1 MKTKLFIDFDG
12 TIFNTTLL
20 KERSFVE
27 LRKSGFNDDEL
38 LSAYQAECLD
48 YKFSLDDFLL
58 RLAKIKEFNMP
69 LAKAR
74 LEKLH
79 KEIPEKF
86 LFADSISFL
95 GKIDHTKYEVNLIS
109 MGDVAFQKKK
119 IEDAKISEYFDHVYV
134 IDKQKWD
141 YLKEL
146 VKKDERFVLLDDRAD
161 TIKKVAEEFPKA
173 LALEMCRKDE
183 DHDDPCRN
191 VGFHNN
197 QSVRNLKQA
206 MMYLE

>member
-1 MKTKLFIDFDG
+1 MKIKLFIDFDG
-12 TIFNTTLL
+12 TIFDTTLL
-20 KERSFVE
+20 KEKSFAE
-27 LRKSGFNDDEL
+27 LRKSGFSDDEL

-48 YKFSLDDFLL
+48 YKFSPDDFLL
-58 RLAKIKEFNMP
+58 RLAKIKQFNMP

-86 LFADSISFL
+86 LFADTVSFL
-95 GKIDHTKYEVNLIS
+95 EKIDHTKYEVNLIS
-109 MGDVAFQKKK
+109 MGDIAFQKKK
-119 IEDAKISEYFDHVYV
+119 IEDAKIGEYFDHIFVT
-134 IDKQKWD
+134 DKQKWD

-146 VKKDERFVLLDDRAD
+146 VGIDERFILLDDRAD
-161 TIKKVAEEFPKA
+161 TIKKVAEAFPKA
-173 LALEMCRKDE
+173 MALEMRRKEE

-206 MMYLE
+206 MMYL